1 MIVKITLIS
10 FRAIFFSNL
19 IYHVA
24 LINLTLRMI
33 ISKCILTSVMNLNLL
48 NIKSLKKKFNMQKKS
63 FMKMQNLK
71 LTKTIF
77 FNLNFFKRL
86 TPPPLKKN
94 TKKTKKI
101 ERFFGE
107 LIVIINL
114 YGNIHFC

>member
-1 MIVKITLIS
+1 
-10 FRAIFFSNL
+10 
-19 IYHVA
+19 
-24 LINLTLRMI
+24 MI

-63 FMKMQNLK
+63 FMKMQNFK

-86 TPPPLKKN
+86 TPPPQKKPP
-94 TKKTKKI
+94 KKPKKI
-101 ERFFGE
+101 ERFFCE

>member
-48 NIKSLKKKFNMQKKS
+48 NNKSLKKKFNMQKKS

-86 TPPPLKKN
+86 TPPLK
-94 TKKTKKI
+94 KKTKKI
-101 ERFFGE
+101 ERFFCE

>member
-1 MIVKITLIS
+1 
-10 FRAIFFSNL
+10 
-19 IYHVA
+19 
-24 LINLTLRMI
+24 MI

-86 TPPPLKKN
+86 TPPPQKKN
-94 TKKTKKI
+94 KKTKKI
-101 ERFFGE
+101 ERFFCE

>member
-1 MIVKITLIS
+1 
-10 FRAIFFSNL
+10 
-19 IYHVA
+19 
-24 LINLTLRMI
+24 MI

-63 FMKMQNLK
+63 FMKMQNLR

-86 TPPPLKKN
+86 TPPPKK
-94 TKKTKKI
+94 KHQKTKKI
-101 ERFFGE
+101 ERFFCE

>member
-1 MIVKITLIS
+1 
-10 FRAIFFSNL
+10 
-19 IYHVA
+19 
-24 LINLTLRMI
+24 MI

-86 TPPPLKKN
+86 TPPSKKN
-94 TKKTKKI
+94 PKKQKKLKD
-101 ERFFGE
+101 FF
-107 LIVIINL
+107 VN
-114 YGNIHFC
+114 

>member
-1 MIVKITLIS
+1 
-10 FRAIFFSNL
+10 
-19 IYHVA
+19 
-24 LINLTLRMI
+24 MI

-86 TPPPLKKN
+86 TPPQKNPPKNKKN
-94 TKKTKKI
+94 WKI
-101 ERFFGE
+101 F
-107 LIVIINL
+107 LWINC
-114 YGNIHFC
+114 YH

>member
-48 NIKSLKKKFNMQKKS
+48 NIKSLKKKFNMQKK
-63 FMKMQNLK
+63 FHENAKLKIDQNY
-71 LTKTIF
+71 F
-77 FNLNFFKRL
+77 FQFEFL
-86 TPPPLKKN
+86 
-94 TKKTKKI
+94 
-101 ERFFGE
+101 
-107 LIVIINL
+107 
-114 YGNIHFC
+114 

>member
-1 MIVKITLIS
+1 
-10 FRAIFFSNL
+10 
-19 IYHVA
+19 
-24 LINLTLRMI
+24 MI

-86 TPPPLKKN
+86 TPPPQKN
-94 TKKTKKI
+94 QKLKTKLKD
-101 ERFFGE
+101 FF
-107 LIVIINL
+107 VN
-114 YGNIHFC
+114 